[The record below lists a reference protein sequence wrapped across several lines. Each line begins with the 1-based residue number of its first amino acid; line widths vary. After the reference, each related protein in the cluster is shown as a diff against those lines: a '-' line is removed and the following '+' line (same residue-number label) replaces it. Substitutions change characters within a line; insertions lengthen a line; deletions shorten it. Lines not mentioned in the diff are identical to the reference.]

1 MIIGYMLVRVTFVQ
15 DLSVCCLCK
24 HYCTE
29 SFATV
34 PDTAKGVAESSSAL
48 YLPAHP
54 LPIVSHAHV
63 PQEDRLPPAPLLYS
77 CGIQSDPDLL
87 SEELRGDQ

>member
-1 MIIGYMLVRVTFVQ
+1 MRVTFVR
-15 DLSVCCLCK
+15 DLIMCYLCK
-24 HYCTE
+24 HCCTE

-34 PDTAKGVAESSSAL
+34 PGTAKVVAESSSAL

-63 PQEDRLPPAPLLYS
+63 PQEDRLPPAQLLYS

-87 SEELRGDQ
+87 SEQLRRDQ